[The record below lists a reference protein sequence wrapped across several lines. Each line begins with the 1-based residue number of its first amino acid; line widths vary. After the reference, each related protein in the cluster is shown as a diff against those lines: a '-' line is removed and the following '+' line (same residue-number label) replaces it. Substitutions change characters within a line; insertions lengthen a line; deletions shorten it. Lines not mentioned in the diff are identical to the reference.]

1 MVFKDLGKFGKTEVA
16 FSRPEMSG
24 KTTTTTTK
32 IQTISVLPFFLAP
45 YRTKCL
51 GNQILIGH
59 SILITLKQSDTR
71 HAKDQWL

>member
-59 SILITLKQSDTR
+59 SILMTLKQSDTR
-71 HAKDQWL
+71 RAKEQWL